1 MMKNTKCQHW
11 SILVNAGQRRSDRGQ
26 NASKRRP
33 NRGPKRSQGDGD
45 VIAGVTGL
53 GSESGSTN
61 GSTGR
66 IRFGS
71 DVPRVWPLSGS
82 NPGSAAIGSGGPC
95 ENTRTLGFSKRPKR
109 RRLGA
114 LFKAPFSLFFFFI
127 LFFFSFSKL
136 CPIFSREKSSRL
148 SLEFRPSTTSGLRSP
163 PSAVTPEP

>member
-26 NASKRRP
+26 NASKYRP
-33 NRGPKRSQGDGD
+33 NHGPKRGQRGQGGGD

-53 GSESGSTN
+53 GRGSGSTN

-82 NPGSAAIGSGGPC
+82 NPGSAAIGSDGPC

-114 LFKAPFSLFFFFI
+114 LFKAPFSFFFI
-127 LFFFSFSKL
+127 LFYFSSPFRNSAQ
-136 CPIFSREKSSRL
+136 IFLEREAL
-148 SLEFRPSTTSGLRSP
+148 VSL
-163 PSAVTPEP
+163 